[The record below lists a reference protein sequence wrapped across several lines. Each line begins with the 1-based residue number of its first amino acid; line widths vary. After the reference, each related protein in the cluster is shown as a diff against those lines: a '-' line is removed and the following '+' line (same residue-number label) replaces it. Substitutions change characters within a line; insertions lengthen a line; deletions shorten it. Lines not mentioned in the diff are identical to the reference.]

1 VESRRVHDCIWENRL
16 FNAAQALRIP
26 DSAIRATGFT
36 AVEQTRAR
44 ARKGGKAAA
53 ACLHLGPDTTKLP
66 FNPIASRSHHMI
78 LLENGPQG
86 KAVIFDAPKSVIRA
100 DSINDVAGALGAIDA
115 ALAAGRWVAGLA
127 SYELGYAF
135 EPRLAPLMP
144 PGRNLPLLAF
154 GVYDTPRRA
163 EAVLARAA
171 SEAATA
177 RLTAP
182 VAGWGA
188 PAHARAMARVLAHI
202 AAGDIYQANLTLR
215 MRAERGGT
223 ALGLYG
229 ALRAR
234 QPVGH
239 GAFVDLPDL
248 PTIVSRSP
256 ELFFATTADAR
267 IETRPMKGTAPR
279 ASNPAH
285 DAALRLELQNSL
297 KNRAENLMI
306 VDLLRNDMSRVCA
319 VGSVRVP
326 DLFAI
331 ESYAT
336 VHQMVSRVTGRL
348 IGGIRATDIFRALFP
363 CGSIT
368 GAPKIRAMEIIRDL
382 EDTPR
387 GIYCGSIGW
396 MGPDGAGA
404 FNVAIRTLTLLPGN
418 RVEFGVGGG
427 VVADS
432 TAAGEYEEALW
443 KARFA
448 QTAPA

>member
-1 VESRRVHDCIWENRL
+1 MRVD
-16 FNAAQALRIP
+16 A
-26 DSAIRATGFT
+26 
-36 AVEQTRAR
+36 
-44 ARKGGKAAA
+44 
-53 ACLHLGPDTTKLP
+53 TKLRV
-66 FNPIASRSHHMI
+66 NPTAAKSRNMI

-86 KAVIFDAPKSVIRA
+86 KAAVFDAPKAVIRA
-100 DSINDVAGALGAIDA
+100 DTVAEVVGALDEIDA
-115 ALAAGRWVAGLA
+115 ALAAGQWIAGLA

-144 PGRNLPLLAF
+144 PGRDMPLLAF
-154 GVYDTPRRA
+154 GVYDTPLPA
-163 EAVLARAA
+163 DAALTRAA
-171 SEAATA
+171 TEAATA

-182 VAGWGA
+182 TAGWDA
-188 PAHARAMARVLAHI
+188 RAHARAMAKVLGYI

-215 MRAERGGT
+215 MRAEYSGT
-223 ALGLYG
+223 ALGLYA

-239 GAFVDLPDL
+239 GAFVDLPGVAK
-248 PTIVSRSP
+248 IISRSP
-256 ELFFATTADAR
+256 ELFFATDAEGR

-285 DAALRLELQNSL
+285 DAALRMELQGSL

-306 VDLLRNDMSRVCA
+306 VDLLRNDIARICT

-326 DLFAI
+326 ELFAI

-336 VHQMVSRVTGRL
+336 VHQMVSRVTGQL
-348 IGGIRATDIFRALFP
+348 VADTRASDIFRALFP

-396 MGPDGAGA
+396 MAPDGSSA
-404 FNVAIRTLTLLPGN
+404 FNVAIRTLTLLADKH
-418 RVEFGVGGG
+418 VEFGVGGG
-427 VVADS
+427 IVADS

-448 QTAPA
+448 HLAPV